1 MGITRI
7 EKIIAGVLTGI
18 CLGVIILYFSK
29 FHYGL
34 SCDQQDWG
42 NFGAYISGTI
52 VPILTIVNI
61 WVFYRLTSAIDRHD
75 EERKQK
81 DLNHQRK
88 IIVAQFRQKELD
100 NIANILNSVFA
111 ETSRKKESITNA
123 ISRIEGLI
131 TYQITIFP
139 IIGDDSVKKEI
150 LELENLLNTLGQP
163 YGLNSPIP
171 FTNNVFLPKNYPNT
185 VIKYLSAK
193 NKVINILQES
203 IINDL

>member
-1 MGITRI
+1 MGITKI
-7 EKIIAGVLTGI
+7 EKITACILTI
-18 CLGVIILYFSK
+18 ISISVIILYFNK

-34 SCDQQDWG
+34 SSDQQDWG

-111 ETSRKKESITNA
+111 ETSREKISQSIVNA
-123 ISRIEGLI
+123 TWRIEGLI
-131 TYQITIFP
+131 RQVSIFP
-139 IIGDDSVKKEI
+139 IMVDNSVKKEV
-150 LELENLLNTLGQP
+150 LELLNLLNELGQP

-171 FTNNVFLPKNYPNT
+171 LTDVFLPKNYKDT